1 MIKCKKCK
9 NPLPETAHFCPNCG
23 LERNPETKRRFRKKQ
38 SESGEESELRQT
50 DFGNYYDDKFPE
62 DAEELKNRKPD
73 NSLVL
78 KFVLLGFGV
87 SVMLAACITLLI
99 LFGEGTL

>member
-23 LERNPETKRRFRKKQ
+23 LERNPDSKGSRKKKRN
-38 SESGEESELRQT
+38 ESGEEAILHQT
-50 DFGNYYDDKFPE
+50 DFGNYYDDIIPE
-62 DAEELKNRKPD
+62 DAEDLKNRKPD

-87 SVMLAACITLLI
+87 AVMLAACITLLI

>member
-9 NPLPETAHFCPNCG
+9 NPLPETAHYCPNCG

-50 DFGNYYDDKFPE
+50 DFGNYYDDRIPE
-62 DAEELKNRKPD
+62 DAEELKMERQ
-73 NSLVL
+73 SLNIL
-78 KFVLLGFGV
+78 HLMLLLRRNINF
-87 SVMLAACITLLI
+87 LLERSI
-99 LFGEGTL
+99 LMGT